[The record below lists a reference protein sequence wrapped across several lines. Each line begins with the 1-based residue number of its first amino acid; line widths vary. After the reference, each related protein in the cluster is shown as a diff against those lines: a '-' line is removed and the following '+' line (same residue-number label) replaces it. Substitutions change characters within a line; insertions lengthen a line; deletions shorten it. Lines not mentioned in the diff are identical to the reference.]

1 MLDWLTWPAD
11 FLLNTA
17 AVLASWFVD
26 KGSWNFVTIQ
36 MAFAV
41 LLLAIVVALIAYWQ
55 WLVQWV
61 AESWRSILGKK
72 RGTSHIDLNE

>member
-17 AVLASWFVD
+17 AVLASWFVNKD
-26 KGSWNFVTIQ
+26 SWNFVTIQ
-36 MAFAV
+36 MALAV
-41 LLLAIVVALIAYWQ
+41 LVLAIVVALIAYWQ

-61 AESWRSILGKK
+61 VASWRSILRKM
-72 RGTSHIDLNE
+72 I

>member
-11 FLLNTA
+11 FLLNIA
-17 AVLASWFVD
+17 AVLASWFVNKD
-26 KGSWNFVTIQ
+26 SWNFVTIQ

-61 AESWRSILGKK
+61 VASWRSILRKM
-72 RGTSHIDLNE
+72 I

>member
-11 FLLNTA
+11 FLLNIA

-36 MAFAV
+36 MALAV
-41 LLLAIVVALIAYWQ
+41 LVLAIVVALIAYWQ
-55 WLVQWV
+55 WLVRWGV
-61 AESWRSILGKK
+61 EAWRSILGKK
-72 RGTSHIDLNE
+72 RRTSSRA

>member
-17 AVLASWFVD
+17 AVVASWFVD

-36 MAFAV
+36 MAVAV
-41 LLLAIVVALIAYWQ
+41 LLLAVVVALIAYWQ

-61 AESWRSILGKK
+61 VASWRSILGKK
-72 RGTSHIDLNE
+72 SGASHIDQNQ

>member
-11 FLLNTA
+11 FLLNIA

-36 MAFAV
+36 MALAV
-41 LLLAIVVALIAYWQ
+41 LVQRLLWP
-55 WLVQWV
+55 
-61 AESWRSILGKK
+61 
-72 RGTSHIDLNE
+72 